1 MGVARRMRR
10 LLFVCE
16 RNVVL
21 SPSASAIFHHMGV
34 SLLTSWSV
42 SAAGWS
48 QSIDVNHD
56 DLCKIR
62 QILQK
67 QAVPFKPRGRVT
79 LRREDL
85 ERCDLILCFEM
96 KTWRTVLETL
106 GEDQE
111 ARMRVKM
118 LADFYPDS

>member
-1 MGVARRMRR
+1 M
-10 LLFVCE
+10 
-16 RNVVL
+16 
-21 SPSASAIFHHMGV
+21 
-34 SLLTSWSV
+34 
-42 SAAGWS
+42 
-48 QSIDVNHD
+48 
-56 DLCKIR
+56 
-62 QILQK
+62 
-67 QAVPFKPRGRVT
+67 T

-118 LADFYPDS
+118 LADFYPDIDLTEISDPLHERDGRSYEKCYWLVYKSVR